1 MCTCSSRF
9 GRATAAGAS
18 ALFLCSLLVAS
29 VPATFA
35 AETRAAPAPA
45 ARKSSANEKQGIV
58 IQVSDD
64 NPGTWNQA
72 LNVAENMADGLG
84 KDNVKIEIVA
94 FGKGIGML
102 KFDSPVAG
110 RLSDALKENVTLGA
124 CAVTMRK
131 AKLTEKDMF
140 TGATVLAK
148 GGVVE
153 MLARQK
159 QGWFIVRP

>member
-1 MCTCSSRF
+1 MSTPQF
-9 GRATAAGAS
+9 WRATAA
-18 ALFLCSLLVAS
+18 VAS
-29 VPATFA
+29 TILLYLLLPAAVPETLAS
-35 AETRAAPAPA
+35 ETRVAAVSTAIT
-45 ARKSSANEKQGIV
+45 SSAKKKQGIV

-72 LNVAENMADGLG
+72 LNVSENMADGLG
-84 KDNVKIEIVA
+84 KDNVEIEIVA

-110 RLSDALKENVTLGA
+110 RLSDALKSGVTLGA

-140 TGATVLAK
+140 TGSTVLPK

-153 MLARQK
+153 MLERQK
-159 QGWFIVRP
+159 QGWFAVRP